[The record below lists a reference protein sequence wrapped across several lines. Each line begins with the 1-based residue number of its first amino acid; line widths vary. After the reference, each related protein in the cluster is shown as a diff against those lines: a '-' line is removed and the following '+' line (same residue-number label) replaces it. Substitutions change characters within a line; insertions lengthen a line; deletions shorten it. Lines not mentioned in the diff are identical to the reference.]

1 LEVRQRSVSQAGHV
15 LAASLTREFPVAD
28 SSFGQHKPG
37 TGGRRDGVNSG
48 AMLSIEAFFWKLP
61 DAPHGWLLAAF
72 TQFLR
77 EAQRKAAPEDGPRRL
92 E

>member
-1 LEVRQRSVSQAGHV
+1 V
-15 LAASLTREFPVAD
+15 LAISLTREFSVAN
-28 SSFGQHKPG
+28 SSFDQNKP
-37 TGGRRDGVNSG
+37 GRRDGVNSG
-48 AMLSIEAFFWKLP
+48 AMLSTEAFVWKLP

-77 EAQRKAAPEDGPRRL
+77 EAPRKASPEHFPRRL